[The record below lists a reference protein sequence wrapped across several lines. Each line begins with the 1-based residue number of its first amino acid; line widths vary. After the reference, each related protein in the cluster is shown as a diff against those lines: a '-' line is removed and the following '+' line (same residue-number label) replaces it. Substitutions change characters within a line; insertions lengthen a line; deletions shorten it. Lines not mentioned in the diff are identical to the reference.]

1 LSIKGLPY
9 ASTITTSANSFV
21 SNVVTANF
29 NSQQIIP
36 VTSPVP
42 VTYSTGGSGQVLY
55 SYFPVPTTISKI
67 AFPTTSSAVFWGFDP
82 TAITFTGARA

>member
-1 LSIKGLPY
+1 
-9 ASTITTSANSFV
+9 
-21 SNVVTANF
+21 VTANF

-36 VTSPVP
+36 VSSKTPAI

-55 SYFPVPTTISKI
+55 SYFQTPTTIKKI